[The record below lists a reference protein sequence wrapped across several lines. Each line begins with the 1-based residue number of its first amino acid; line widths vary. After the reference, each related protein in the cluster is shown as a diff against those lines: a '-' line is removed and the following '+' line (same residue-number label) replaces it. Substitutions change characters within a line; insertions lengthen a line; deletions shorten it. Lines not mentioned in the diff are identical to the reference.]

1 MNILVVGGSGY
12 IASHV
17 GCLFGRRGVD
27 VVTLDNLFVDHPDA
41 MTKHVV
47 DKFTLASTAT
57 IFGEPK
63 SPPLIKNPHCNG
75 NLTLDRESYSLRRGD
90 EY

>member
-1 MNILVVGGSGY
+1 MNILVVGGSGF

-27 VVTLDNLFVDHPDA
+27 VVTLDNLFVDHRDD

-47 DKFTLASTAT
+47 DKFTFSSSAT
-57 IFGEPK
+57 ILGEPK
-63 SPPLIKNPHCNG
+63 YTPIKNPHYNG
-75 NLTLDRESYSLRRGD
+75 NLTLDREDYLLGRGD